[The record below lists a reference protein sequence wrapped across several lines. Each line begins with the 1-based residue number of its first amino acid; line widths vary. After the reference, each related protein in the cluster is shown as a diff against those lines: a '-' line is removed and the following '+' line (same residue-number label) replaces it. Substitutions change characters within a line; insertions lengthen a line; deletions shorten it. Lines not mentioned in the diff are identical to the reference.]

1 MQVLSKK
8 MPLNLKRENSETRVV
23 EKKKTAQANQ
33 RASDNGRRKTRWES
47 DHKSPVSL
55 ILKKFLQTIKKNKQ

>member
-23 EKKKTAQANQ
+23 EKKKQ
-33 RASDNGRRKTRWES
+33 
-47 DHKSPVSL
+47 HKQIKGQVTTGGEKQGGSQ
-55 ILKKFLQTIKKNKQ
+55 IDQIFL